1 MTDKNAH
8 QSLENEVM
16 ESLWSLAFRRFLKN
30 KASMV
35 GGIYLLIVIAF
46 GVGADFISP
55 YSYYEMSSK
64 PILMPS
70 IQHLMGTDDFGRD
83 LFSRVVY
90 GARVSIMVGFLSQMV
105 VITMGIIVG
114 GIAGFFGGRTDSVL
128 MRIADVQ
135 FTFPPMLLAL
145 ILLGTVVARSLAS
158 IVIVIGLT
166 SWPTMA
172 RLVRS
177 QVLSIK
183 QNTYIEAAQ
192 VYGASPQRLLFRH
205 ILPNILGPIIV
216 QATFGVANA
225 IMIEAFLSFIG
236 LGTPPPMPSWG
247 GILYGSFPWIR
258 VTPTLMIFPAVAL
271 STTLIAINL
280 AGDGLRDALDPKSE
294 RYAQM

>member
-1 MTDKNAH
+1 M
-8 QSLENEVM
+8 
-16 ESLWSLAFRRFLKN
+16 
-30 KASMV
+30 
-35 GGIYLLIVIAF
+35 IIVAI
-46 GVGADFISP
+46 GANVFSP
-55 YSYYEMSSK
+55 YAYYEMRSK

-70 IQHLMGTDDFGRD
+70 WQHPMGTDDFGRD
-83 LFSRVVY
+83 LFSRVIY
-90 GARVSIMVGFLSQMV
+90 GARVSIMVGFLSQLV
-105 VITMGIIVG
+105 VIILGIFIG

-128 MRIADVQ
+128 MRITDVQ
-135 FTFPPMLLAL
+135 FTFPPMLIAL
-145 ILLGTVVARSLAS
+145 ILLGTVVSRSLFS
-158 IVIVIGLT
+158 IIIVIGIT

-192 VYGASPQRLLFRH
+192 VYGASPKRLLFRH
-205 ILPNILGPIIV
+205 ILPNILGPVIV

-236 LGTPPPMPSWG
+236 LGIPPPMPSWG

-258 VTPTLMIFPAVAL
+258 VAPSLLIFPAAAL
-271 STTLIAINL
+271 SVTLIAINL

-294 RYAQM
+294 RYSQI